1 MSPMKVV
8 RFLLI
13 AIATLVL
20 VVGVGLGIAWI
31 LTTPTDMPE
40 GSESASRLETG
51 PHPVGHVELEWVDG
65 SRPTADNGEYPGS
78 PERTFPVA
86 LWFPKGVGGAHPLMV
101 YSHGFMSSRN
111 GGTYLAEH
119 LASHGYVVV
128 SADYPLTNLKA
139 PGGPNFLDVV
149 HQPAD
154 VSFLIDQVVALAGP
168 DRPFAGEIDTRRI
181 GAFGLSL
188 GGATTTLVA
197 FHPEWRDP
205 RVAAAI
211 SIAGPGDIFGP
222 RFFDHAAVPFLMIAG
237 TADAIVDYQL
247 NALPIPDRARDSGLV
262 SIKGG
267 THAGFTHVAA
277 GILRLLGNPDSIGCS
292 AATADSN
299 GSVQENENAFV
310 GLFGTPAQGLINVTE
325 YRPPCAKTFEQVM
338 QAGRQQ
344 MITTLAVRAFLESQ
358 FANEPKERADH
369 EAFLMRTLP
378 TELPEVTYT
387 PSRR

>member
-8 RFLLI
+8 RFVLI
-13 AIATLVL
+13 AIAALVL

-31 LTTPTDMPE
+31 LTTPTGMPE
-40 GSESASRLETG
+40 GSESASRLKAG
-51 PHPVGHVELEWVDG
+51 PHPVGHVELQWTDR
-65 SRPTADNGEYPGS
+65 SRPTAANGEYPGS
-78 PERTFPVA
+78 PERTFPVS
-86 LWFPKGVGGAHPLMV
+86 LWFPKGVAGAHPLMV
-101 YSHGFMSSRN
+101 YSHGFMSSRT

-128 SADYPLTNLKA
+128 SADYPLTNLRA
-139 PGGPNFLDVV
+139 PGGPKFRDVV

-154 VSFLIDQVVALAGP
+154 VSFLIDQAVALQGP
-168 DRPFAGEIDTRRI
+168 ARPFEGKIDTGRI

-205 RVAAAI
+205 RIAAAI

-237 TADAIVDYQL
+237 TADAFLDYQL
-247 NALPIPDRARDSGLV
+247 NALPIPDRARESGLV
-262 SIKGG
+262 SIKEG
-267 THAGFTHVAA
+267 THAGFTHLAA
-277 GILRLLGNPDSIGCS
+277 GILRVLGNPDRLACS
-292 AATADSN
+292 VAAISN
-299 GSVQENENAFV
+299 GSVLANENTFV
-310 GLFGTPAQGLINVTE
+310 GLFGTPEQGLINVTE
-325 YRPPCAKTFEQVM
+325 HRPPCAKTFEQTM
-338 QAGRQQ
+338 QAGREQ

-369 EAFLMRTLP
+369 AAFLMRTLP